1 MASSTGNPEVDIL
14 TSRADGVM
22 EIALNRAHKKNA
34 LTADMYDDLA
44 QALRDAEADDAV
56 HVVLFHGNGGTFC
69 AGNDLEDFARRPPA
83 EENAPVFS
91 FLDAA
96 ARAAKPYVAA
106 VTGSAV
112 GIGTTLLLHCELVY
126 AADDA
131 RFALPFTRLGIVP
144 EFASS
149 YLLPLIAGYQRAAEL
164 LLLAE
169 PFDAN
174 AAREAGFVTR
184 VLPAAAVLHAA
195 REGAHKLAALPP
207 KSIQRTK
214 ALMKKPHAAAVQAQM
229 KAEADYFRPMLSEP
243 AARAALEAFL
253 ARRK

>member
-1 MASSTGNPEVDIL
+1 MDIVTAQSGGVLEV
-14 TSRADGVM
+14 
-22 EIALNRAHKKNA
+22 ALNRPQKKNA
-34 LTADMYDDLA
+34 LTADMYTMLA
-44 QALRDAEADDAV
+44 KALRGAEADDAV
-56 HVVLFHGNGGTFC
+56 RVVLFHGNGGTFC
-69 AGNDLEDFARRPPA
+69 AGNDLGDFAAKPPT
-83 EENAPVFS
+83 EEDAPVFS

-96 ARAAKPYVAA
+96 SRATKPYVAA
-106 VTGSAV
+106 VNGSAV

-126 AADDA
+126 AAEDA

-169 PFDAN
+169 PFDAR
-174 AAREAGFVTR
+174 AAHAAGFVTR
-184 VLPAAAVLHAA
+184 VVPAAAVIDTA
-195 REGAHKLAALPP
+195 REAAQKLAALPP

-214 ALMKKPHAAAVQAQM
+214 ALMRKPHAQAVQAQM
-229 KAEADYFRPMLSEP
+229 KAESEYFRPMLREP

-253 ARRK
+253 ARRKS